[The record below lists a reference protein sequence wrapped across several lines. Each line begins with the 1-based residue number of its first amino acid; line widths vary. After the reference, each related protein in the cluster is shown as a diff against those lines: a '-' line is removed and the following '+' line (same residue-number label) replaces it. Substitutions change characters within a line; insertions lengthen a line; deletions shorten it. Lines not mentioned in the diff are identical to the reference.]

1 MTDIYMADVSEFQSN
16 VDAPKY
22 ISAGNACIICRTYNG
37 YRADHMMPS
46 RRDYLRGQPFTGIGW
61 YAYLAD
67 DRDPTQQATEFV
79 GTIGK
84 LGWNEW
90 CILDLEEGS
99 GDQTGRAEAWFNTVD
114 KWQGFPA
121 MLYSG
126 SSFLNSNLSGA
137 GHWSGRPLWIA
148 SYPSSYQPNPGSE
161 PSTPHILW
169 QFSDRYNFAGI
180 GNCDGNIH
188 HGPADE
194 FISSVRSGKSGDVSP
209 PTPEEVMAISACVA
223 DNGTMHV
230 FVEDD
235 KGAVWYTYQ
244 PKGKTDWNGGKAG
257 KQIAGLSPFAPAP
270 GK

>member
-1 MTDIYMADVSEFQSN
+1 MTDIYMADVSEFQGN
-16 VDAPKY
+16 VDAQKY
-22 ISAGNACIICRTYNG
+22 ISAGNECIICRTYNG
-37 YRADHMMPS
+37 YRPDNMMPG
-46 RRDYLRGQPFTGIGW
+46 RRDYLRGQPFTGVGW
-61 YAYLAD
+61 YAYLEDGVDAVE
-67 DRDPTQQATEFV
+67 QAHGFIA
-79 GTIGK
+79 TIGSLK
-84 LGWNEW
+84 GNEW
-90 CILDLEEGS
+90 PILDLEEGS
-99 GDQTGRAEAWFNTVD
+99 GDQTGRAQAWFNVVD
-114 KWQGFPA
+114 PWAGFPA
-121 MLYSG
+121 MLYAG
-126 SSFLNSNLSGA
+126 DAFLKSNLGGA
-137 GHWSGRPLWIA
+137 GRWSGRPVWIA
-148 SYPSSYQPNPGSE
+148 SYPNSYQPNPGSE
-161 PSTPHILW
+161 PSAAHILW

-194 FISSVRSGKSGDVSP
+194 FVSTVRAGKSGGVKP
-209 PTPEEVMAISACVA
+209 PTQEEIMAISACVA